1 MLPVYFL
8 HICFTEERPI
18 PWFSVSFFV
27 VVKDISFSFC
37 AAEAELPGSAF
48 FAEVP
53 ELPDFSF
60 EVAKTELPGS
70 ALDAAEPELPDFA
83 FADADIALPLSD
95 V

>member
-37 AAEAELPGSAF
+37 AAEAELPGSAIL
-48 FAEVP
+48 AEEP

-70 ALDAAEPELPDFA
+70 ALDAAEPELTDFA